1 MTYEEKLGK
10 WVCSAIREG
19 SGETLFLVKTDGKI
33 EDRARL
39 FLNVHGDKRAMN
51 TLEQNEISILGGVR
65 YSTGHSPGQ
74 CNLIGPPLSS
84 GLGRDD
90 LQQSLL
96 TGVIL

>member
-1 MTYEEKLGK
+1 M
-10 WVCSAIREG
+10 
-19 SGETLFLVKTDGKI
+19 
-33 EDRARL
+33 
-39 FLNVHGDKRAMN
+39 
-51 TLEQNEISILGGVR
+51 LEQNEISILGGVR

-96 TGVIL
+96 TGVILWISDKIYFPLYQDIFFWSNSRGKTGEEWKR